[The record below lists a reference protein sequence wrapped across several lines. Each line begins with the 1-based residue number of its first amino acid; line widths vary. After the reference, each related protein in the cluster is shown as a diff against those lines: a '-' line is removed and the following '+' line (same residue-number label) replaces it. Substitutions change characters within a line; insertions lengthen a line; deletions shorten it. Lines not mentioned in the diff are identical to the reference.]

1 MMRHQTILHRKWWGA
16 HARCCCCRFSR
27 LYTTRRSRAER
38 GLYSTPFAWT
48 ICIEIGEFFHF
59 KRETYIHRRGYRKPA
74 NEPPA
79 LNIHNITTL
88 YYYDDYYYT
97 SCIMYNCQNVP
108 FHFFRKYFNDKEKIR
123 DLDPKCNLT
132 IFSAPCSSYDITH
145 TRHLCAYN
153 SVQRLS
159 LVYLGGTKTRSLG
172 GRKIFFPKCLL
183 KCWPLLL
190 YQTTREERA
199 ETVSPSPPWQD
210 FYASCEGVLDS
221 SYSYTGSFIFLL
233 FSNNLLL
240 EIVSLLDVLRAEGGN
255 CLVSCPP
262 PPTVCLSLSLKLVQT
277 TKTIKSPQE
286 NTFFQRFPGSTPP
299 SLPLL

>member
-1 MMRHQTILHRKWWGA
+1 
-16 HARCCCCRFSR
+16 
-27 LYTTRRSRAER
+27 
-38 GLYSTPFAWT
+38 
-48 ICIEIGEFFHF
+48 
-59 KRETYIHRRGYRKPA
+59 
-74 NEPPA
+74 
-79 LNIHNITTL
+79 
-88 YYYDDYYYT
+88 
-97 SCIMYNCQNVP
+97 MYNCQNVP

-172 GRKIFFPKCLL
+172 GRKFFFPKCLL

-240 EIVSLLDVLRAEGGN
+240 EIVSLLDVLRAGN
-255 CLVSCPP
+255 CLVYCPP
-262 PPTVCLSLSLKLVQT
+262 PLLSVCLFL
-277 TKTIKSPQE
+277 
-286 NTFFQRFPGSTPP
+286 
-299 SLPLL
+299 